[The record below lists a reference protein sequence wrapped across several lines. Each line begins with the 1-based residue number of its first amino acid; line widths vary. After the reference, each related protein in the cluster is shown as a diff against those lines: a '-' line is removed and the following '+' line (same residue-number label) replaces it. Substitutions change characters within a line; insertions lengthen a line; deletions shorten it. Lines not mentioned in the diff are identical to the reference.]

1 MVLPQKQNEHTEENL
16 LKKAAEVI
24 NRIDDPKIAEMIYRL
39 GYTQINDL
47 NIDMQDQM
55 NIYNWLRELELYR
68 KLCGPLNKV

>member
-1 MVLPQKQNEHTEENL
+1 MVLPQKQNEHIEENL

-39 GYTQINDL
+39 GYTQVDDL
-47 NIDMQDQM
+47 NIDIQDQI
-55 NIYNWLRELELYR
+55 NIYNWLKELALYR